1 MKITKPAG
9 TELAPRLKDVLE
21 LVYAKRPL
29 LEYEAAGNNRN
40 GELCAVTAWQ
50 DGQLIGRIDAEFR
63 KYSPTKGTNE
73 IWYSLTCDNIRKQR
87 GSRNT
92 KFVSSAKTAA
102 KDVIEL
108 FTKKPLFALG
118 ARLIDE
124 VKHVVSGLEE
134 RVHSNYRNSIAFVAS
149 ELTNYFIDIYEGKTP
164 AIPQKIADQ
173 IVSKDMLRKRDNVLI
188 AENVIKHMKNGN
200 GYCIKVMK
208 DESLLFAHMGDS
220 MTTSKCASTYELDQY
235 SQEKIT
241 MLKLLEPNQFAADIG
256 IKYETDNGEEKSMCY
271 FIVAGETITH

>member
-9 TELAPRLKDVLE
+9 TEVAPRLKEMLE

-63 KYSPTKGTNE
+63 KYSPAKSTNE
-73 IWYSLTCDNIRKQR
+73 IWYSLTCDNIKKQR

-92 KFVSSAKTAA
+92 KFVSNAKTAA

-108 FTKKPLFALG
+108 FTKKPLSVLG

-124 VKHVVSGLEE
+124 VKHIVNGLAEK
-134 RVHSNYRNSIAFVAS
+134 VHSNYRNSIVFTSS
-149 ELTNYFIDIYEGKTP
+149 ELTNYFIDTYEGKAP
-164 AIPQKIADQ
+164 PIPQKIADQ
-173 IVSKDMLRKRDNVLI
+173 IVSKDMLRKRENVLI
-188 AENVIKHMKNGN
+188 AQNVMNHMVNGK
-200 GYCIKVMK
+200 GYCVKVMK
-208 DESLLFAHMGDS
+208 DESLLCVRIADP